1 VCSRA
6 YNQLDRN
13 NNTPTKK
20 DLHEVFVFLNAARQ
34 PEIGGKKKR
43 EMRRRLG
50 CTRRQWRRSI
60 LSFRPER
67 KAFVVVAFEPI

>member
-34 PEIGGKKKR
+34 PEIGGKKKAGN
-43 EMRRRLG
+43 E
-50 CTRRQWRRSI
+50 
-60 LSFRPER
+60 
-67 KAFVVVAFEPI
+67 A